1 MDGGDGHGHGGHG
14 HGHGH
19 SHDHGHD
26 CVAEHK
32 ELQEHHEER
41 WLYDCIDTA
50 NIRALN
56 ADPAHNAL
64 GAIKPYDKRRDTD
77 TWLESDAD
85 EQLIITIPFTGTVR
99 LKSFSLGSGAGEQ
112 GPLKVKFLVRDDVD
126 FDNVEDLPVTQEFEL
141 PRDNPVDAEHPVR
154 VAKFNRCTNSR
165 PIASRRTTST
175 PSRVRPASPT
185 TPPAIKGRRGRGA
198 DGCFSRRVR
207 ALTVFVDTNHGGD
220 TTRINYF
227 ALKGIFSHLKTEPVV
242 AEYEIKPM
250 PGDVRNR
257 LETMGG
263 AMGM

>member
-154 VAKFNRCTNSR
+154 VAKFNR
-165 PIASRRTTST
+165 
-175 PSRVRPASPT
+175 
-185 TPPAIKGRRGRGA
+185 
-198 DGCFSRRVR
+198 VR

>member
-32 ELQEHHEER
+32 ELQEHFEER

-56 ADPAHNAL
+56 ADPAHGAL

-85 EQLIITIPFTGTVR
+85 EQLIITIPFTGSVR
-99 LKSFSLGSGAGEQ
+99 LKSFSIGSGAGEE
-112 GPLKVKFLVRDDVD
+112 GPLKVKFLVRDDEVD
-126 FDNVEDLPVTQEFEL
+126 FDNVSDRPATQEFEL

-154 VAKFNRCTNSR
+154 VAKFS
-165 PIASRRTTST
+165 
-175 PSRVRPASPT
+175 
-185 TPPAIKGRRGRGA
+185 
-198 DGCFSRRVR
+198 RVR
-207 ALTVFVDTNHGGD
+207 ALTVFVESNHGAD
-220 TTRINYF
+220 TTRITYF
-227 ALKGIFSHLKTEPVV
+227 GLKGVFSHLRTEPVV

-250 PGDVRNR
+250 PGDIRNR
-257 LETMGG
+257 LETQGG